1 MAVPSLAA
9 TPIPV
14 PPPNLAEVN
23 ALRCAGNYLTRAGTS
38 AASTLLGAGGTAE
51 PDLLVDLCD
60 SLLAAAALCA
70 GLLDLVETP
79 EA

>member
-1 MAVPSLAA
+1 MGAPSLAA
-9 TPIPV
+9 TPFPV
-14 PPPNLAEVN
+14 PPPNLAEVA
-23 ALRCAGNYLTRAGTS
+23 ALRCAGDYLTRAGTS

-70 GLLDLVETP
+70 GLLDLIEP
-79 EA
+79 LEA